1 MKSKDFLERLKDISR
16 ELQADIDAHCNDWD
30 NDPAAIKER
39 VAKVKDK
46 VTGFE
51 YFVTHYFPHYLRN
64 PTQSHLHEYL
74 FKRLPQILSSE
85 RSELDALAAPRG
97 EAKSTIVTRLFALY
111 CIVTDQKKYIA
122 IISDSIDQ
130 SAEFLQAIKTELEVN
145 PRISTDFPKVVGAG
159 RVWQAYTIHTAN
171 NIKVQCAGARK
182 KMRGWVFG
190 AYRPD
195 LVLLDD
201 LENDENVESPDQ
213 RDKLHKWLLRTPLKL
228 AAAGEKMD
236 VVYIGTILHH
246 DSVLNRILKNKGWTT
261 RVFKALLEW
270 PDNMKLWDEWEAIY
284 HDEGEDA
291 AVAYY
296 QKHKRKMDK
305 GAVVSW
311 DARPVLA
318 LMIIRARDGH
328 SNFDSELQNDPAAGE
343 DAPFSDSIT
352 YWRELPAGLV
362 YFAALD
368 PSLGKKGSKRKKGD
382 PSAIAIGG
390 YDRLN
395 GKLHVVIADIQRR
408 TPDKIISDVIRYQKE
423 YPQILGWAIES
434 IAFQEFLRTEI
445 VKRSAAAGIHVP
457 AIPVM
462 PHGDKLLRI
471 EALQPHMANGLLLL
485 HHKQKALIAQFTH
498 FPKHEND
505 DGPDAVEMLWKLSTS
520 FARASNTPVQ
530 ALHVPTPSLYDH
542 Y

>member
-1 MKSKDFLERLKDISR
+1 MKNNEFLKKLQDISR
-16 ELQADIDAHCNDWD
+16 ALQADIDAHCNDWD
-30 NDPAAIKER
+30 NSPDAIKER
-39 VAKVKDK
+39 VDKVKDK

-51 YFVTHYFPHYLRN
+51 YFVSNYFPHYLRN
-64 PTQSHLHEYL
+64 PSQSHLHKYL
-74 FKRLPQILSSE
+74 FARLPQILQSE

-111 CIVTDQKKYIA
+111 CVVTDQKKYIA

-171 NIKVQCAGARK
+171 SIKIQCAGARK
-182 KMRGWVFG
+182 KMRGWVYG

-213 RDKLHKWLLRTPLKL
+213 RDKLQKWLLRTPLKL

-261 RVFKALLEW
+261 RVFQALLEW

-284 HDEGEDA
+284 HDEGELA
-291 AVAYY
+291 AIAFY
-296 QKHKRKMDK
+296 QKHKKAMDK
-305 GAVVSW
+305 GAIVSW
-311 DARPVLA
+311 AARPILE

-343 DAPFSDSIT
+343 DSPFSDSIN
-352 YWRELPAGLV
+352 YWRVLPAGLI

-368 PSLGKKGSKRKKGD
+368 PSLGKKSKTRKKGD
-382 PSAIAIGG
+382 PSAIIIGG
-390 YDRLN
+390 YDRST
-395 GKLHVVIADIQRR
+395 GKLYVVVADIQRR
-408 TPDKIISDVIRYQKE
+408 TPDKIISDVINYQKQ
-423 YPQILGWAIES
+423 YPQILGWAVES
-434 IAFQEFLRTEI
+434 VAFQEFLRTEL
-445 VKRSAAAGIHVP
+445 VKRAAAAGVHVP
-457 AIPVM
+457 AIPVF
-462 PHGDKLLRI
+462 PHGDKALRI
-471 EALQPHMANGLLLL
+471 MALQPHMANGIILL
-485 HHKQKALIAQFTH
+485 HHKQKTLIAHFTH

-505 DGPDAVEMLWKLSTS
+505 DGPDGLEMCFKIAIGFVQST
-520 FARASNTPVQ
+520 Q
-530 ALHVPTPSLYDH
+530 AQPMNIPEPSIYQQG
-542 Y
+542 

>member
-1 MKSKDFLERLKDISR
+1 MKSKEFVDRLNDIAR
-16 ELQADIDAHCNDWD
+16 ALQADIDAHCNDWD
-30 NDPAAIKER
+30 NDPAMIKER

-51 YFVTHYFPHYLRN
+51 YFVTHYFPHYTRN
-64 PTQSHLHEYL
+64 PEQSHLHRYL
-74 FKRLPQILSSE
+74 FARLPQILSSE

-111 CIVTDQKKYIA
+111 CVVTNQKNYIA
-122 IISDSIDQ
+122 IISDSLDQ

-145 PRISTDFPKVVGAG
+145 PRIKTDFPKVHGAG
-159 RVWQAYTIHTAN
+159 RIWQSYTIHTAN
-171 NIKVQCAGARK
+171 SIKIQCAGARK
-182 KMRGWVFG
+182 KMRGWVYG

-201 LENDENVESPDQ
+201 LENDENVESPEQ
-213 RDKLHKWLLRTPLKL
+213 REKLYKWLLRTPLKL

-261 RVFKALLEW
+261 RVFRALLEW
-270 PDNMKLWDEWEAIY
+270 PDNMTLWDEWEAIY
-284 HDEGEDA
+284 HDEGEAA
-291 AVAYY
+291 AVAFYH
-296 QKHKRKMDK
+296 KHKRKMDK
-305 GAVVSW
+305 GAKVSW
-311 DARPVLA
+311 SARPLLA

-328 SNFDSELQNDPAAGE
+328 GNFDSELQNDPAAGE
-343 DAPFSDSIT
+343 DSPFTDSIN
-352 YWRELPAGLV
+352 YWRELPAGLI
-362 YFAALD
+362 YFASLD

-382 PSAIAIGG
+382 PSAISIGG
-390 YDRLN
+390 YDRLH
-395 GKLHVVIADIQRR
+395 GKLYTVVSDIQRR

-434 IAFQEFLRTEI
+434 VAFQEFLRTEI

-471 EALQPHMANGLLLL
+471 EALQPHMANGLILL
-485 HHKQKALIAQFTH
+485 HHKQKTMIAQFTH

-505 DGPDAVEMLWKLSTS
+505 DGPDSLEMLWKLATG
-520 FARASNTPVQ
+520 FAKASNTPM
-530 ALHVPTPSLYDH
+530 AAWEVPPPSLYH

>member
-1 MKSKDFLERLKDISR
+1 MRNKEFADRLKDIAR
-16 ELQADIDAHCNDWD
+16 ALQADIDAHCNDWD

-39 VAKVKDK
+39 VEKVNDK

-64 PTQSHLHEYL
+64 PSQSHLHKYL
-74 FKRLPQILSSE
+74 FARLPQILSSE

-111 CIVTDQKKYIA
+111 CVVTDQKKYIA

-130 SAEFLQAIKTELEVN
+130 SSEFLQAIKTELEFN
-145 PRISTDFPKVVGAG
+145 PRIKADFPKAFGTG
-159 RVWQAYTIHTAN
+159 RIWQTETINTAN
-171 NIKVQCAGARK
+171 GIKIQCAGARK
-182 KMRGWVFG
+182 KMRGWVYG

-201 LENDENVESPDQ
+201 LENDENVENPDQ
-213 RDKLHKWLLRTPLKL
+213 RDKLERWLKRTPLKL

-261 RVFKALLEW
+261 RVFRALIEW

-284 HDEGEDA
+284 HDKAELA
-291 AVAYY
+291 AIAFY

-311 DARPVLA
+311 DARPILE

-343 DAPFSDSIT
+343 DSPFTDSIN
-352 YWRELPAGLV
+352 YWRDLPAGLV

-368 PSLGKKGSKRKKGD
+368 PSLGKKGAKRKRGD
-382 PSAIAIGG
+382 PSAIVIGG
-390 YDRLN
+390 YDRLH
-395 GKLHVVIADIQRR
+395 GKLYIVLADIQRR

-423 YPQILGWAIES
+423 YNCLGWAVE
-434 IAFQEFLRTEI
+434 AVQFQEFLRTEI
-445 VKRSAAAGIHVP
+445 VKRSAAAGVHVP
-457 AIPVM
+457 AIAVH
-462 PHGDKLLRI
+462 PHSDKILRI
-471 EALQPHMANGLLLL
+471 TALQPHMENELLLL
-485 HHKQKALIAQFTH
+485 HHKQKTLIAHFTH

-505 DGPDAVEMLWKLSTS
+505 DGPDATEMVWKLATS
-520 FARASNTPVQ
+520 FARAAATPM
-530 ALHVPTPSLYDH
+530 AAFNVPQPSLYH
-542 Y
+542 N

>member
-1 MKSKDFLERLKDISR
+1 MKSKEFALRLKDIAR
-16 ELQADIDAHCNDWD
+16 EIQADIDAHCNDWN
-30 NDPAAIKER
+30 NDPTIVKER
-39 VAKVKDK
+39 RALVFDK

-64 PTQSHLHEYL
+64 PSQSYLHKYL
-74 FKRLPQILSSE
+74 FSRLPQILSSE

-111 CIVTDQKKYIA
+111 CVVTNQKKYIA

-145 PRISTDFPKVVGAG
+145 PRIKTDFPEVMGAG

-171 NIKVQCAGARK
+171 SIKIQCAGARK
-182 KMRGWVFG
+182 KMRGWVYG

-213 RDKLHKWLLRTPLKL
+213 RNKLQKWLQRTPLKL

-236 VVYIGTILHH
+236 VVYIGTILHY

-270 PDNMKLWDEWEAIY
+270 PDNMTLWDEWEAIY
-284 HDEGEDA
+284 HDEGEA
-291 AVAYY
+291 AAIKFYERN
-296 QKHKRKMDK
+296 KRKMDK
-305 GAVVSW
+305 GSIVSW
-311 DARPVLA
+311 DARPILE

-328 SNFDSELQNDPAAGE
+328 DNFDSELQNDPAAGE
-343 DAPFSDSIT
+343 GAPFNESIH
-352 YWRELPAGLV
+352 YWRVLPAGLI
-362 YFAALD
+362 YFAAVD
-368 PSLGKKGSKRKKGD
+368 PSLGKKSKSRKKGD
-382 PSAIAIGG
+382 PSAIVIGG
-390 YDRLN
+390 YDRLH
-395 GKLHVVIADIQRR
+395 GKLYAVVADIQRR
-408 TPDKIISDVIRYQKE
+408 SPDKIISDVIRYQKE
-423 YPQILGWAIES
+423 YPQILGWAVES
-434 IAFQEFLRTEI
+434 VAFQEFLRTEL

-457 AIPVM
+457 AIPVH
-462 PHGDKLLRI
+462 PHTDKILRI
-471 EALQPHMANGLLLL
+471 TALQPHMANELILL
-485 HHKQKALIAQFTH
+485 HHKQKTLIDHFTH

-505 DGPDAVEMLWKLSTS
+505 DGPDALEMVWKLSTS
-520 FARASNTPVQ
+520 FARSINTPTQ
-530 ALHVPTPSLYDH
+530 AFDIPQPSLYQN
-542 Y
+542 

>member
-1 MKSKDFLERLKDISR
+1 MKSKEFLDKLKDISR
-16 ELQADIDAHCNDWD
+16 EIQADIDAHCNDWN
-30 NDPAAIKER
+30 NDPAVVKER
-39 VAKVKDK
+39 RALVLDT

-64 PTQSHLHEYL
+64 PSKSHLHEYL
-74 FKRLPQILSSE
+74 FSRLPQILSSE

-111 CIVTDQKKYIA
+111 CVVTNQKKYIA

-145 PRISTDFPKVVGAG
+145 PRIKTDFPEVMGAG

-171 NIKVQCAGARK
+171 SIKIQCAGARK

-213 RDKLHKWLLRTPLKL
+213 RNKLQKWLQRTPLKL

-236 VVYIGTILHH
+236 VVYIGTILHY

-270 PDNMKLWDEWEAIY
+270 PDNMTLWDEWEAIY
-284 HDEGEDA
+284 NDEGEA
-291 AVAYY
+291 AAIEFY

-311 DARPVLA
+311 AARPILE

-328 SNFDSELQNDPAAGE
+328 DNFDSELQNDPAAGE
-343 DAPFSDSIT
+343 GAPFNDSIH
-352 YWRELPAGLV
+352 YWRVLPAGLI
-362 YFAALD
+362 YFAAVD
-368 PSLGKKGSKRKKGD
+368 PSLGKKSKSRKKGD
-382 PSAIAIGG
+382 PSAIIVGG
-390 YDRLN
+390 YDRLH
-395 GKLHVVIADIQRR
+395 GKLYTVVADIQRR
-408 TPDKIISDVIRYQKE
+408 TPDKIISDVISYQKQ
-423 YPQILGWAIES
+423 YPQILGWMVES
-434 IAFQEFLRTEI
+434 VAFQEFLRTEL

-457 AIPVM
+457 AIPVY

-471 EALQPHMANGLLLL
+471 AALQPHMANELILL
-485 HHKQKALIAQFTH
+485 HHKQKTLIDHFTH

-505 DGPDAVEMLWKLSTS
+505 DGPDAVEMLWKGATS
-520 FARASNTPVQ
+520 FARSVNTPTQ
-530 ALHVPTPSLYDH
+530 AFDIPPPSLYDH

>member
-1 MKSKDFLERLKDISR
+1 MKNKEFADRLKDIAR
-16 ELQADIDAHCNDWD
+16 ALQADIDAHCNDWD

-39 VAKVKDK
+39 VEKVNDK

-64 PTQSHLHEYL
+64 PSQSHLHKYL
-74 FKRLPQILSSE
+74 FARLPQILSSE

-111 CIVTDQKKYIA
+111 CVVTDQKKYIA

-130 SAEFLQAIKTELEVN
+130 SSEFLQAIKTELEFN
-145 PRISTDFPKVVGAG
+145 PRIKADFPKAFGTG
-159 RVWQAYTIHTAN
+159 RIWQTETINTAN
-171 NIKVQCAGARK
+171 GIKIQCAGARK
-182 KMRGWVFG
+182 KMRGWVYG

-201 LENDENVESPDQ
+201 LENDENVENPDQ
-213 RDKLHKWLLRTPLKL
+213 RDKLERWLKRTPLKL

-261 RVFKALLEW
+261 RVFRALIEW

-284 HDEGEDA
+284 HDEGELA
-291 AVAYY
+291 AIAFY
-296 QKHKRKMDK
+296 QKNKRKMDK

-311 DARPVLA
+311 DARPILE

-343 DAPFSDSIT
+343 DSPFSESIN
-352 YWRELPAGLV
+352 YWRELPAGLI
-362 YFAALD
+362 YFAAVD
-368 PSLGKKGSKRKKGD
+368 PSLGKKSKTRKKGD
-382 PSAIAIGG
+382 PSAIIVGG
-390 YDRLN
+390 YDRMHGILYI
-395 GKLHVVIADIQRR
+395 VVADIQRR
-408 TPDKIISDVIRYQKE
+408 TPDKIISDVIKYQKE
-423 YPQILGWAIES
+423 YPQILGWAVES
-434 IAFQEFLRTEI
+434 VAFQEFLRTEL
-445 VKRSAAAGIHVP
+445 VKRSAQQGIHVP
-457 AIPVM
+457 AIPVF
-462 PHGDKLLRI
+462 PHGDKALRI
-471 EALQPHMANGLLLL
+471 IALQPHMANGLILL
-485 HHKQKALIAQFTH
+485 HHKQKTLIAHFTH

-505 DGPDAVEMLWKLSTS
+505 DGPDGTEMAWKLATGFS
-520 FARASNTPVQ
+520 RAAATPM
-530 ALHVPTPSLYDH
+530 AAFNVPQPSLYH
-542 Y
+542 N

>member
-1 MKSKDFLERLKDISR
+1 MKNKEFADRLKDIAR
-16 ELQADIDAHCNDWD
+16 ALQADIDAHCNDWD
-30 NDPAAIKER
+30 NDPAAIAER
-39 VAKVKDK
+39 VEKVNDK

-64 PTQSHLHEYL
+64 PSQSHLHKYL
-74 FKRLPQILSSE
+74 FARLPQILSSE
-85 RSELDALAAPRG
+85 RSELDGLAAPRG

-111 CIVTDQKKYIA
+111 CVVTDQKKYIA

-145 PRISTDFPKVVGAG
+145 PRIKTDFPKAFGVG
-159 RVWQAYTIHTAN
+159 RLWQAYTVHTTN
-171 NIKVQCAGARK
+171 SIKIQCAGARK
-182 KMRGWVFG
+182 KMRGWVYG

-201 LENDENVESPDQ
+201 LENDENVENPDQ
-213 RDKLHKWLLRTPLKL
+213 RDKLERWLKRTPLKL

-261 RVFKALLEW
+261 RVFRALIEW

-284 HDEGEDA
+284 HDEGELA
-291 AVAYY
+291 AIAFY

-311 DARPVLA
+311 DARPILE

-343 DAPFSDSIT
+343 DSPFSESIN
-352 YWRELPAGLV
+352 YWRELPAGLI
-362 YFAALD
+362 YFAAVD
-368 PSLGKKGSKRKKGD
+368 PSLGKKSKTRKKGD
-382 PSAIAIGG
+382 PSAIIVGG
-390 YDRLN
+390 YDRMHGILYI
-395 GKLHVVIADIQRR
+395 VVADIQRR
-408 TPDKIISDVIRYQKE
+408 TPDKIISDVIKYQKE
-423 YPQILGWAIES
+423 YPQILGWAVES
-434 IAFQEFLRTEI
+434 VAFQEFLRTEL
-445 VKRSAAAGIHVP
+445 VKRSAQQGIHVP
-457 AIPVM
+457 AIPVF
-462 PHGDKLLRI
+462 PHGDKALRI
-471 EALQPHMANGLLLL
+471 IALQPHMANGLILL
-485 HHKQKALIAQFTH
+485 HHKQKTLIAHFTH

-505 DGPDAVEMLWKLSTS
+505 DGPDGTEMVWKLATGFS
-520 FARASNTPVQ
+520 RAAATPM
-530 ALHVPTPSLYDH
+530 AAFNVPQPSLYH
-542 Y
+542 N